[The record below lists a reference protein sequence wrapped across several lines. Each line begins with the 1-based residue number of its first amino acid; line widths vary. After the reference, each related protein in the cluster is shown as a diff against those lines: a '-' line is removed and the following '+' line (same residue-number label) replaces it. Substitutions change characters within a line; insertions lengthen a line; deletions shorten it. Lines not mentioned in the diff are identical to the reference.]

1 MKLRGGRATGMREH
15 LMDRREAGAVV
26 SAWHRGKLMQKEN
39 LSASMRNWLEIS
51 EYLNVFQNE
60 TKSGG
65 RAILMI

>member
-1 MKLRGGRATGMREH
+1 MREH
-15 LMDRREAGAVV
+15 LMDRREAGAVA

-39 LSASMRNWLEIS
+39 FSVSMRDWLEIS